1 MQSPTYAQL
10 PDGSGQCRR
19 MRGDCF
25 IFIPDCG
32 RKHRIGKPA
41 VIRDLDN
48 RMHNVIA
55 LRWYQNNTPY
65 RDDDLFPTKLS
76 IHMLDNK
83 NLFECISLE
92 YENINDIYIVDFRY
106 DINVINI
113 RLYKFT
119 GITIDLTDPVIPE
132 DCKQYFEK
140 YPILQY
146 ILDLPSRDI
155 SLLLNDEFFAL
166 LGANYTELLEEYKA
180 VTSF

>member
-1 MQSPTYAQL
+1 MNMCYF
-10 PDGSGQCRR
+10 D
-19 MRGDCF
+19 
-25 IFIPDCG
+25 
-32 RKHRIGKPA
+32 
-41 VIRDLDN
+41 
-48 RMHNVIA
+48 
-55 LRWYQNNTPY
+55 
-65 RDDDLFPTKLS
+65 
-76 IHMLDNK
+76 
-83 NLFECISLE
+83 
-92 YENINDIYIVDFRY
+92 INDIYIVDFRY